1 MLFFGLL
8 DTYLMIYIL
17 AAIAPAIVLLVM
29 VYRKDKV
36 EPEPIGLIF
45 SLIGFGILAA
55 LVSIIL
61 ETIAQK
67 LLPVFIKPDNPY
79 YTIFFAFLAV
89 AVIEE
94 GTKFFFLHKRTWRD
108 WNFNYSFD
116 GIVYA
121 VSVSLGFAAFENV
134 GYVFN
139 YGLTVAPTRAVLA
152 IPGHMSFAI
161 FMGLFYGKAKSAYDE
176 GRDGLCLF
184 YNILAYV
191 TAVFCHGVYDSCAM
205 IGTEESQVVFL
216 IFVVAMFIVAFSTIQ
231 IESKHDH
238 RV

>member
-8 DTYLMIYIL
+8 DTYLMIYVL
-17 AAIAPAIVLLVM
+17 AAIVPAIILLVM

-36 EPEPIGLIF
+36 EPEPLGLILG
-45 SLIGFGILAA
+45 LIGFGVLAA

-61 ETIAQK
+61 ETIAER
-67 LLPVFIKPDNPY
+67 LLPVFIRPDNPY
-79 YTIFFAFLAV
+79 YTIFFAFLGV

-94 GTKFFFLHKRTWRD
+94 GTKFFFLCKRTWRD

-121 VSVSLGFAAFENV
+121 VSVSLGFAAFENI
-134 GYVFN
+134 GYVFH

-161 FMGLFYGKAKSAYDE
+161 FMGLFYGKAKAAADRQE
-176 GRDGLCLF
+176 KGLCVF
-184 YNILAYV
+184 YNILAYIS
-191 TAVFCHGVYDSCAM
+191 AVFCHGVYDSCAM
-205 IGTEESQVVFL
+205 IGTEASQIVFL
-216 IFVVAMFIVAFSTIQ
+216 LFVVAMFIVAFATIQ
-231 IESKHDH
+231 VESRHDH
-238 RV
+238 AV

>member
-17 AAIAPAIVLLVM
+17 AAIVPAIVLLVM

-36 EPEPIGLIF
+36 EPEPVGLIM

-55 LVSIIL
+55 LISIVL
-61 ETIAQK
+61 ETLAEK
-67 LLPVFIKPDNPY
+67 LLPVFIRPDNPY
-79 YTIFFAFLAV
+79 YTIFFAFLGV

-94 GTKFFFLHKRTWRD
+94 GTKFFFLGKRTWRD

-161 FMGLFYGKAKSAYDE
+161 FMGLFYGKAKAAADRQEHS
-176 GRDGLCLF
+176 LCVF

-191 TAVFCHGVYDSCAM
+191 SAVFCHGVYDSCAM
-205 IGTEESQVVFL
+205 IGTEKAQVVFL
-216 IFVVAMFIVAFSTIQ
+216 IFVIAMFIVAFTTIQ
-231 IESKHDH
+231 LESKHDH